1 MSSNMH
7 LILIQSPEFMY
18 QFQCKAENQSFVFC
32 KHRYRLPQTQI
43 GTSLLVQWLTFY
55 IPRAGGPSRIP
66 RQGTRSCVP
75 ELRPGTAKQI
85 LKIERERDKSISITL
100 VFKKKKNTLQI
111 LCTFLSFVLYS
122 YWVTILLPNTYVFR
136 AFLQQHH
143 ITTQISGQGTRSYML
158 QLRVC
163 IPQQRMKIPPV
174 TTKT

>member
-100 VFKKKKNTLQI
+100 VFKKKKFPTNSLYFLILCSIQLLGYHSSPKYLRVQSFLIVASHYYPDLWSKNQI
-111 LCTFLSFVLYS
+111 LHAATKSLH
-122 YWVTILLPNTYVFR
+122 T
-136 AFLQQHH
+136 
-143 ITTQISGQGTRSYML
+143 
-158 QLRVC
+158 
-163 IPQQRMKIPPV
+163 
-174 TTKT
+174 TTKNEDPTCHN

>member
-32 KHRYRLPQTQI
+32 KHRYRLPKTQI
-43 GTSLLVQWLTFY
+43 GTSLLVKWLIFY
-55 IPRAGGPSRIP
+55 IPRAGGPSWIP

-75 ELRPGTAKQI
+75 ELRAGTAKQI
-85 LKIERERDKSISITL
+85 LKIGRERDKSISITL
-100 VFKKKKNTLQI
+100 VFKKKNSLQI
-111 LCTFLSFVLYS
+111 LCTFLSFVQYS

-143 ITTQISGQGTRSYML
+143 ITTQISGQGTRSYNAATKSL
-158 QLRVC
+158 HT
-163 IPQQRMKIPPV
+163 QQRMKIPPV

>member
-55 IPRAGGPSRIP
+55 IPHAGGPSRIP

-100 VFKKKKNTLQI
+100 VFKKKKIPYKFSVLSYPLFYTVTGLPFFSQI
-111 LCTFLSFVLYS
+111 PTCSELSYS
-122 YWVTILLPNTYVFR
+122 SITLLP
-136 AFLQQHH
+136 
-143 ITTQISGQGTRSYML
+143 RSL
-158 QLRVC
+158 VKELDPTC
-163 IPQQRMKIPPV
+163 CN
-174 TTKT
+174 